1 MLPIKALRK
10 VSAIDYP
17 GRLATT
23 VFVGGCN
30 FRCPYCYNAELVLNP
45 DGIPNIPE
53 QEVLALLSERVGF
66 IDGVCMGGGEP
77 TIHPELPG
85 FLEKVKE
92 MGLLVKLDTN
102 GSRPD
107 VVEKLIERGLVDYVA
122 MDFKTSPENYSRAV
136 GVEAP
141 MDAIMRCVEVLRSSE
156 IEYEFR
162 TTVVPGIV
170 GKDDLRRIGEVLGGS
185 RLYVIQ
191 QFRPWRTLDPN
202 MSSVTPYTEEELK
215 EFAEAVKPFFERVV
229 VRI

>member
-17 GRLATT
+17 GKLATT
-23 VFVGGCN
+23 IFVGGCN

-45 DGIPNIPE
+45 DSIPNIPE
-53 QEVLALLSERVGF
+53 PEVLAILSERVGF

-77 TIHPELPG
+77 TIHPELPE
-85 FLEKVKE
+85 FLGKVKE

-107 VVEKLIERGLVDYVA
+107 VVERLIDRGLVDYVA
-122 MDFKTSPENYSRAV
+122 MDFKASPEKYSKAV

-141 MDAIMRCVEVLRSSE
+141 MEAIMRCVELLKSSE

-170 GKDDLRRIGEVLGGS
+170 DEDDLRKIAEVLRGA

-191 QFRPWRTLDPN
+191 QFRPWRTLDPR
-202 MSSVTPYTEEELK
+202 MSSVEPYTEETLRR
-215 EFAEAVKPFFERVV
+215 FADLVKPFFERVA
-229 VRI
+229 VRV